1 MSAIKWIK
9 LPKTKA
15 KGVEYYVQS
24 DGAKYYRLR
33 AMVRGVSY
41 IDAVGVRPEEDVI
54 AIKAI
59 LDRNRKT
66 GTGPQSYEQ
75 MISADIARKA
85 DERKAEEVAKL
96 NTIKALSE
104 KYVDAR
110 KARTENSD
118 LSAHDFKTIRSRHTK
133 HIQPFFADTMFKDLK
148 TGEAG
153 QRGKTV
159 WGLVQHMR
167 EAAHAAGKSAAN
179 KTVKEVVAE
188 LGRLWEYA
196 NKEGIIGDTK
206 FPGEPVIEEIKLNN
220 KRTNFLT
227 KEQYD
232 QLYAYFTESGNV
244 DMLHSFVLAV
254 CTGMRAGEIHRL
266 TFFQA
271 ETGFIYKTK
280 NGKQRYIDGFKHP
293 WSQEVVLQRKA
304 MLPKHGPHDLIFP
317 RRRADASGSLD
328 TARKEPLDAFGTAI
342 EKLGIWTPILPPTDA
357 NGNPLPETIKQ
368 RADREQQNRNS
379 KIVFHSLRHTF
390 ASWLIQTGKLSDAV
404 MRDLMGHSSIQQME
418 RYAHLRPHHL
428 AGATQLLPGGG
439 IATIEGAEQKQLPAS

>member
-1 MSAIKWIK
+1 MAKVTWIK

-15 KGVEYYVQS
+15 TGVEYYVQS

-33 AMVRGVSY
+33 ATVRGTGYV
-41 IDAVGVRPEEDVI
+41 DAVGVRPEEDVI

-75 MISADIARKA
+75 MIAADVARK
-85 DERKAEEVAKL
+85 DEERRSLEVAKL
-96 NTIKALSE
+96 NTIKALSQ

-118 LSAHDFKTIRSRHTK
+118 LSEHDFRTIRSRHTK
-133 HIQPFFADTMFKDLK
+133 HIQPFFENVMFRDLK

-167 EAAHAAGKSAAN
+167 EAAHEAGKSVAN
-179 KTVKEVVAE
+179 KTVKEAVAE

-196 NKEGIIGDTK
+196 IKEGIIGDAK
-206 FPGEPVIEEIKLNN
+206 YPGEPVIEEIKLNN

-227 KEQYD
+227 REQYD
-232 QLYAYFTESGNV
+232 QLYEYFTESGNM
-244 DMLHSFVLAV
+244 DMLHSFVIAV

-266 TFFQA
+266 TWNQA
-271 ETGFIYKTK
+271 KTGFIFKTK
-280 NGKQRYIDGFKHP
+280 NGRQRYIDGLNHA
-293 WSQEVVLQRKA
+293 WVQEVLMQRKA
-304 MLPKHGPHDLIFP
+304 MFPDHGPHDLIFP
-317 RRRADASGSLD
+317 RRKPDASGGMN
-328 TARKEPLDAFGTAI
+328 TARREPLDAFGTAI
-342 EKLGIWTPILPPTDA
+342 EKLGIWTPIEPPKDTT
-357 NGNPLPETIKQ
+357 GNLLPETIKQ
-368 RADREQQNRNS
+368 RIDREQQNRNT

-390 ASWLIQTGKLSDAV
+390 ASWLVQTGRLSDAV
-404 MRDLMGHSSIQQME
+404 MRDLMGHSSVQQME
-418 RYAHLRPHHL
+418 RYGHLRPQHL
-428 AGATQLLPGGG
+428 AGATQLLPGGTAAVA
-439 IATIEGAEQKQLPAS
+439 ATPEQKQLPA